1 MSEQVSDADMA
12 DTNATDAGDTEPV
25 AEPDVTEEGDFGE
38 PREIGHVK
46 WFDEQK
52 GYGFI
57 ERVEGGD
64 VFVHFSQVRREPQ
77 TLREDEQVE
86 FTPAPGE
93 KGPEAHDVVVTL
105 EAPAA

>member
-1 MSEQVSDADMA
+1 MNEQASDAEMA
-12 DTNATDAGDTEPV
+12 DTTVTDSGDTEPMGGASV
-25 AEPDVTEEGDFGE
+25 VEEGDFGE
-38 PREIGHVK
+38 PREIGRVK

-57 ERVEGGD
+57 ERVEGSD
-64 VFVHFSQVRREPQ
+64 VFVHFSQVRRDPQ

-105 EAPAA
+105 EKPAG